1 MIKQTSIFVAMLILL
16 LGNAQASGLADTV
29 EVYKS
34 PHCGCCNKWI
44 EHLQQAG
51 FAVRAHDVANVT
63 AERHR
68 LGMPNQFAACH
79 SAKIGNY
86 VIEGHVPAADIRRL
100 LKERPQAIGL
110 AVPSMPPGSPG
121 MEGAYAV
128 PYDTLLVQ
136 GDASYRVYAKH

>member
-1 MIKQTSIFVAMLILL
+1 MIKLTPWFATILL
-16 LGNAQASGLADTV
+16 FGGSVTQAAPVPESI

-34 PHCGCCNKWI
+34 PYCGCCNKWI
-44 EHLQQAG
+44 AHLQQAG
-51 FAVRAHDVANVT
+51 FTVHAHDVANVMN
-63 AERHR
+63 ERQK

-100 LKERPQAIGL
+100 LKEQPQAIGL

-128 PYDTLLVQ
+128 PYETLLVERD
-136 GDASYRVYAKH
+136 GSYRIFARH